1 MLSRK
6 QITFDIDTKIAEA
19 IFGQSYRMLYFYIE
33 NMLKDNGFRHIQGS
47 VYQSIGTVSNIS
59 VIVLMSELIQNK
71 PGIEKCIRDIRVT
84 DISKINDLNY
94 LFEYDGTTGLY
105 ADRSKVTT
113 RSDEEM
119 ER

>member
-6 QITFDIDTKIAEA
+6 QITFDIDTKIAET
-19 IFGQSYRMLYFYIE
+19 IFGQGYRVLYFYIE

-47 VYQSIGTVSNIS
+47 VYQSVDVVSNTS
-59 VIVLMSELIQNK
+59 VIILIAELIQNK
-71 PGIEKCIRDIRVT
+71 PGIEKCIRDIRMT

-94 LFEYDGTTGLY
+94 LFEYDGTPGTY
-105 ADRSKVTT
+105 IDMSEAATY
-113 RSDEEM
+113 SDEER